1 MTTQSQLTVV
11 VPAYNESANI
21 KPLMKALVPVLEGL
35 GLSWNIIFVDDGSK
49 DDTVGQIEDLHAAEA
64 RVGLLSFSRNFGK
77 EIAIAAGLQRATGDA
92 VVIMDADLQH
102 PPELI
107 QQFVGLWKDGYQ
119 MVYGQRV
126 DRDADSLL
134 RRSSSRAFYKVF
146 ERLSGTHLP
155 EGAGDYR
162 LLDRKAVDALN
173 SMPERARFTKGLYSW
188 IGFRAIG
195 VPFHIPPREAGESRF
210 NAATLLR
217 FATDGLVSFST
228 LPLRV
233 WSYLGLVISV
243 ISFIYAA
250 ILVFETLVFGIDV
263 PGYPTIVVS
272 IMLFSGVQLM
282 SLGMIGEYIGR
293 IYEEGKARPLY
304 IVADEVGV
312 PPANESSADREKS
325 ALSVAE
331 STALETGLEP
341 GIESGQSSSGR
352 AAKSS
357 ENRSKGRETG
367 SSISNSERASG
378 SGKSRKEQEEVT

>member
-1 MTTQSQLTVV
+1 MTLQSQLTVV
-11 VPAYNESANI
+11 IPAYNEAANI
-21 KPLMKALVPVLEGL
+21 QPLIAELVPVLDRLNL
-35 GLSWNIIFVDDGSK
+35 GWNIIFVDDGSRDETVAMIK
-49 DDTVGQIEDLHAAEA
+49 DLNASDSRI
-64 RVGLLSFSRNFGK
+64 GLLSFSRNFGK

-92 VVIMDADLQH
+92 VVLMDADLQH

-107 QQFVGLWKDGYQ
+107 QQFVELWRKGYQ

-134 RRSSSRAFYKVF
+134 RRSSSRAFYRVF

-155 EGAGDYR
+155 EGAGDFR
-162 LLDRKAVDALN
+162 LLDRKAVNALN
-173 SMPERARFTKGLYSW
+173 NMPERARFTKGLYSW
-188 IGFRAIG
+188 IGFRGIG
-195 VPFHIPPREAGESRF
+195 VPFHIPPREEGESRF
-210 NAATLLR
+210 SAGTLLK
-217 FATDGLVSFST
+217 FAIDGLVSFST

-233 WSYLGLVISV
+233 WSYLGLIISV

-312 PPANESSADREKS
+312 PPGTPVSDEQQNSPMSLATRDATEAGLETDQT
-325 ALSVAE
+325 E
-331 STALETGLEP
+331 STGSAMNTAGKRADAAAMSA
-341 GIESGQSSSGR
+341 GSNQSTQATSVSDTN
-352 AAKSS
+352 KSL
-357 ENRSKGRETG
+357 
-367 SSISNSERASG
+367 
-378 SGKSRKEQEEVT
+378 KEQEEIT